1 MAISPFLIGHARG
14 TNWTRARVEEE
25 LAALDS
31 LRFFRI
37 EDHSIEGDALSVR
50 GTLSFT
56 QEETG
61 RSYTLKI
68 RLA

>member
-14 TNWTRARVEEE
+14 TNWTHARVEEE

-31 LRFFRI
+31 LRFFKTQG
-37 EDHSIEGDALSVR
+37 HYVKGGALSIT

-61 RSYTLKI
+61 RSYSLRI
-68 RLA
+68 RLE